1 MLTFSL
7 NCNVTLVRCL
17 WNTMLLSQPLLINLA
32 PNSSN
37 SSPPKSSKLLK
48 FVFNLRQHN
57 KELMSRIKQRR
68 NLKNSQRLNKKKIN
82 NEKKLDILLLEQSM
96 MQVKYHKGHSL
107 NWWDQR
113 VVPCKPLFIIF
124 NGTS

>member
-1 MLTFSL
+1 
-7 NCNVTLVRCL
+7 
-17 WNTMLLSQPLLINLA
+17 MLLSQPLLINLA

-107 NWWDQR
+107 N
-113 VVPCKPLFIIF
+113 
-124 NGTS
+124 